1 MQFIKV
7 DCCHLI
13 GAIFASKG
21 LHMVSAVHP
30 KLQKG
35 ELLRLVASKGLHMVS
50 AVHPACSKPAGGMNV
65 LQRGCTWLVQFI
77 FRFSIVGSDNVACF
91 KGAAHG

>member
-1 MQFIKV
+1 MSR
-7 DCCHLI
+7 
-13 GAIFASKG
+13 ASKG
-21 LHMVSAVHP
+21 LHMVSAVHLSLT
-30 KLQKG
+30 KAQRN
-35 ELLRLVASKGLHMVS
+35 EVEASKGLHMVS